1 MIIRQTRPSDY
12 KRIYE
17 VVKRAFAGAE
27 YSDGNEQELV
37 SALRESKAYIP
48 ELSLAAEVEGSVVGH
63 ILFTEAE
70 VGEQKVLALAPL
82 SVLPE
87 YQKRGIGTALVKEGH
102 RAAKELGYPYSVVLG
117 SKNYYSRFG
126 YMPAGNFGIK
136 APFDGADENFMALK
150 LDASASA
157 LQGTLIYAQEFGMD
171 QKKIL
176 ETERLILRPWKEE
189 DAKELY
195 RYASHPDVGPIAGWP
210 VHTSVEN
217 SLKII
222 REVLS
227 APETYAVVLKET
239 GCPVGSAGLMI
250 GETSNIGLP
259 KTEGEIGYWLGVPYW
274 GQGLIPEAVRE
285 LLRHGFQDLKLSKIW
300 CGYFDGNLKSKRV
313 QEKCGFHYHH
323 TSENVPCAIEGVFRT
338 EHVSCQTKEEWER
351 RSRTPGAFLRK
362 NGEP

>member
-1 MIIRQTRPSDY
+1 
-12 KRIYE
+12 
-17 VVKRAFAGAE
+17 
-27 YSDGNEQELV
+27 
-37 SALRESKAYIP
+37 
-48 ELSLAAEVEGSVVGH
+48 
-63 ILFTEAE
+63 
-70 VGEQKVLALAPL
+70 
-82 SVLPE
+82 
-87 YQKRGIGTALVKEGH
+87 
-102 RAAKELGYPYSVVLG
+102 
-117 SKNYYSRFG
+117 
-126 YMPAGNFGIK
+126 MPAGNFGIK

-217 SLKII
+217 SLEII

-239 GCPVGSAGLMI
+239 GCPVGSAGFMI

-259 KTEGEIGYWLGVPYW
+259 KNRRRDRVLAWRSVLGSGPDSGSSSGTFASW
-274 GQGLIPEAVRE
+274 ISRPETV
-285 LLRHGFQDLKLSKIW
+285 
-300 CGYFDGNLKSKRV
+300 
-313 QEKCGFHYHH
+313 
-323 TSENVPCAIEGVFRT
+323 
-338 EHVSCQTKEEWER
+338 
-351 RSRTPGAFLRK
+351 
-362 NGEP
+362 